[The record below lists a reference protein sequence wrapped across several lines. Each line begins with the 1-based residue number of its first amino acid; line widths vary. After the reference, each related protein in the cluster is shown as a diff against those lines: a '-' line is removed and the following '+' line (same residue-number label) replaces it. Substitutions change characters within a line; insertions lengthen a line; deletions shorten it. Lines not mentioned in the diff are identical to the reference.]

1 MYLVSNS
8 PVFWGIIVGIFII
21 SFLVK
26 RFIPKDKKTVIKVC
40 HIINQVMFYLIA
52 IEMFYVVLSKILNSL
67 S

>member
-8 PVFWGIIVGIFII
+8 LVFWGIIVGIFII

-26 RFIPKDKKTVIKVC
+26 RFIPKDKKTVIKVF

-52 IEMFYVVLSKILNSL
+52 IEIFYVVLSKILHSL